1 MIKLDEIDDISTITI
16 DKPKVNPLD
25 TAMVLDLWYKFNSAE
40 SNKNIKSIIIKG
52 NGSFFSFGLD
62 IPYLLKRNRD
72 EVESTVKAL
81 LKLCQDIYSSSKITI
96 SSINGHATGAGC
108 MIAISTDYR
117 FMVEEKAKI
126 ALNEINIGLPL
137 FLSTTNMLKC
147 LVGENNAKKILLGG
161 EMMDSMTATKLG
173 LVDKVV
179 KRELLD
185 ETVIDFAK
193 SFSTKK
199 SEVIKSMKDNL
210 KSKSVIG
217 DVDKDEHINN
227 FLDIFYSEETQSI
240 LNGITIRGN

>member
-1 MIKLDEIDDISTITI
+1 MPPGSPFIFNGQSSNLDKASKDLEQLEVPDD
-16 DKPKVNPLD
+16 V
-25 TAMVLDLWYKFNSAE
+25 
-40 SNKNIKSIIIKG
+40 
-52 NGSFFSFGLD
+52 
-62 IPYLLKRNRD
+62 
-72 EVESTVKAL
+72 
-81 LKLCQDIYSSSKITI
+81 
-96 SSINGHATGAGC
+96 SINASKKG
-108 MIAISTDYR
+108 
-117 FMVEEKAKI
+117 VEVTFSKTVAFTQGSVKLTEKAKI

-137 FLSTTNMLKC
+137 FSSTTNMLKC

-217 DVDKDEHINN
+217 DVDKDEDINN

-240 LNGITIRGN
+240 LKGIKIRGN

>member
-81 LKLCQDIYSSSKITI
+81 L
-96 SSINGHATGAGC
+96 
-108 MIAISTDYR
+108 
-117 FMVEEKAKI
+117 KI

-217 DVDKDEHINN
+217 DVDKDEDINN

-240 LNGITIRGN
+240 LKGIKIRGN

>member
-126 ALNEINIGLPL
+126 ALNEI
-137 FLSTTNMLKC
+137 
-147 LVGENNAKKILLGG
+147 LLGG

-217 DVDKDEHINN
+217 DVDKDEDINN

-240 LNGITIRGN
+240 LKGIKIRGN